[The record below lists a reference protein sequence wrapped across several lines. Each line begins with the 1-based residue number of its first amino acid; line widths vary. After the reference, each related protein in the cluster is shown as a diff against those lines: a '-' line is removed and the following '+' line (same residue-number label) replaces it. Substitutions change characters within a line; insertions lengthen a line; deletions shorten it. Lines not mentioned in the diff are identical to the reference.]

1 MSALCCILIPR
12 MLLTLRCLRN
22 TLLSRRLM
30 DEPVF
35 RVFVFLARHSVPV
48 GVPPPASLGPFLFWM
63 RSEFSLL
70 LFQVSQ
76 GEEKK
81 ESVKLNFFHFLY
93 FYHTQYNV

>member
-48 GVPPPASLGPFLFWM
+48 GVPPPSVSGSVSILDEVRILFVTLP
-63 RSEFSLL
+63 SFT
-70 LFQVSQ
+70 
-76 GEEKK
+76 GGGKK
-81 ESVKLNFFHFLY
+81 RKR
-93 FYHTQYNV
+93 